1 MNDSVNSVL
10 PAISSPRRQVRVG
23 AVILIGGAL
32 ILVILSLYA
41 WKSLES
47 APDRVDPTIAT
58 GSVSPAQGFVISRV
72 LIDNRREQVRRYPR
86 DGRGWALLAYAEFE
100 AQAYAEAAVAFEKA
114 VTVSRK
120 VAEDPGVLCDWAD
133 SLGMAQGGSLVGRPS
148 ELITRA
154 LALRPT
160 YPKALEMAG
169 SAAYEQRQF
178 AIAADYWRKL
188 LPQMA
193 EDSIG
198 RQALEKA
205 IVNAEQMSANA
216 LPIKR

>member
-1 MNDSVNSVL
+1 M
-10 PAISSPRRQVRVG
+10 PAISSPRRRVRVG
-23 AVILIGGAL
+23 LVMLIGAAL
-32 ILVILSLYA
+32 VLVILSLYA
-41 WKSLES
+41 WKPWES
-47 APDRVDPTIAT
+47 APNRASPAIAT
-58 GSVSPAQGFVISRV
+58 VSVLPAQGIVVPPGS
-72 LIDNRREQVRRYPR
+72 IDKRREQVHRYPR

-100 AQAYAEAAVAFEKA
+100 AQAYAEAAAAFEKA

-169 SAAYEQRQF
+169 SAAFEQRQF

-188 LPQMA
+188 LPQMT
-193 EDSIG
+193 EGSVG
-198 RQALEKA
+198 RQALETA
-205 IVNAEQMSANA
+205 IVQAEQLSANS
-216 LPIKR
+216 LPIK

>member
-1 MNDSVNSVL
+1 M
-10 PAISSPRRQVRVG
+10 PAISSTRRRVRV
-23 AVILIGGAL
+23 VLVMLIGGAL
-32 ILVILSLYA
+32 VLMILSLYA
-41 WKSLES
+41 WKPLKS
-47 APDRVDPTIAT
+47 APNRASPPIAT
-58 GSVSPAQGFVISRV
+58 ISLPPAQVVVVPRV
-72 LIDNRREQVRRYPR
+72 SIDKRREQVRRYPR

-100 AQAYAEAAVAFEKA
+100 AQSYEEAAAAFEKA
-114 VTVSRK
+114 VTVSSK
-120 VAEDPGVLCDWAD
+120 VAQDPGVLCDWAD

-188 LPQMA
+188 LPQMT
-193 EDSIG
+193 EGSVG

-205 IVNAEQMSANA
+205 IVKAEQMSANS
-216 LPIKR
+216 LPIK

>member
-1 MNDSVNSVL
+1 MNDSATPAL
-10 PAISSPRRQVRVG
+10 PAISPPRRRVRVG
-23 AVILIGGAL
+23 VVMLIGAAL
-32 ILVILSLYA
+32 VLVILSLYA
-41 WKSLES
+41 WKTLES
-47 APDRVDPTIAT
+47 APDSASPAIAT
-58 GSVSPAQGFVISRV
+58 VSVPPAQGVVVARV
-72 LIDNRREQVRRYPR
+72 SIDQRREHVRRYPR

-100 AQAYAEAAVAFEKA
+100 AQAYAEAAAAFEKA

-120 VAEDPGVLCDWAD
+120 VAQDPGVLCDWAD

-154 LALRPT
+154 LALRPN

-188 LPQMA
+188 LPQMT
-193 EDSIG
+193 EGSVG
-198 RQALEKA
+198 RQALENA
-205 IVNAEQMSANA
+205 IVQAEQMSANS
-216 LPIKR
+216 LPIK

>member
-1 MNDSVNSVL
+1 M
-10 PAISSPRRQVRVG
+10 PAISSPRQRVRVG
-23 AVILIGGAL
+23 LVRLIGAAL
-32 ILVILSLYA
+32 VLVILSLYA
-41 WKSLES
+41 WKPLES
-47 APDRVDPTIAT
+47 EPDRASPAIAT
-58 GSVSPAQGFVISRV
+58 VSVPPAQGVVVAPGS
-72 LIDNRREQVRRYPR
+72 IDKRREQVRRYPR

-100 AQAYAEAAVAFEKA
+100 AQAYAEAAAAFEKA

-133 SLGMAQGGSLVGRPS
+133 SLGMAQGGSLLGRPS

-154 LALRPT
+154 LALRPN

-188 LPQMA
+188 LPQMT
-193 EDSIG
+193 EGSVG
-198 RQALEKA
+198 RQALENA
-205 IVNAEQMSANA
+205 IVQAEQMSANT
-216 LPIKR
+216 LPIK